1 MLYLILQR
9 LKGQLGH
16 PLLPTRNILE
26 HVTFTSRLY
35 FINLRKHLIKGKRI
49 VLVGCSSWWIE
60 LFGVMKLIY
69 YSALQCETLL
79 GLDVRSSKINEKKFG
94 KIHQNVSSAKE
105 CDIFINFAIHCEL
118 VSVCPRQ

>member
-79 GLDVRSSKINEKKFG
+79 GCLKQ
-94 KIHQNVSSAKE
+94 QNQREEIWQNSPERLLS
-105 CDIFINFAIHCEL
+105 
-118 VSVCPRQ
+118 

>member
-94 KIHQNVSSAKE
+94 KIHQNVS
-105 CDIFINFAIHCEL
+105 
-118 VSVCPRQ
+118 

>member
-69 YSALQCETLL
+69 YSALQCEPC
-79 GLDVRSSKINEKKFG
+79 LDVRSSKINEKKFG
-94 KIHQNVSSAKE
+94 KIHQNVS
-105 CDIFINFAIHCEL
+105 
-118 VSVCPRQ
+118 

>member
-69 YSALQCETLL
+69 YSALQL

-94 KIHQNVSSAKE
+94 KIHQNVS
-105 CDIFINFAIHCEL
+105 
-118 VSVCPRQ
+118 